1 MRKPS
6 FLLSILEE
14 KKKPFVWMDVDTIIH
29 DELKVFDDL
38 EDKCDI
44 ALAYSGYPPKVDYR
58 TAKASPIYLNYKPIV
73 IEFLKFWIDRC
84 ESNLANPNVKVFDH
98 EILMGVVLPEY
109 LPKIRL
115 GALPLPYAI
124 WPGTKLPDGFK
135 KYITMGIADGESKE
149 RGLREMGLQEEVVKF
164 NLVGNK

>member
-1 MRKPS
+1 
-6 FLLSILEE
+6 
-14 KKKPFVWMDVDTIIH
+14 
-29 DELKVFDDL
+29 
-38 EDKCDI
+38 
-44 ALAYSGYPPKVDYR
+44 
-58 TAKASPIYLNYKPIV
+58 
-73 IEFLKFWIDRC
+73 
-84 ESNLANPNVKVFDH
+84 
-98 EILMGVVLPEY
+98 MGVVLPEY